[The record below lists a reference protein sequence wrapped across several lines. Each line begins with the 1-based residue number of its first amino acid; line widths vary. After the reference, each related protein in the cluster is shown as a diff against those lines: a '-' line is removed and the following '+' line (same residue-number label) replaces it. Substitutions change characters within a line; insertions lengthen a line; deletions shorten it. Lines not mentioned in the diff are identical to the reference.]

1 MGQAARVFQWLSLA
15 QFLPCFPVWLSFD
28 CIGLC
33 VLSLTP
39 GQEVFGSSVVS
50 CPECYQESSSDG
62 QPTLPLSAASPCG
75 VRRKEKKIRT
85 GGSVIKK
92 NRSRQTPHVQSWSA
106 DFTFQPQ
113 VNTHSTR
120 WEHKQAGT
128 LAINHKMADR
138 GYVNKM
144 GTLIQLKGVLVWM
157 RHSSVVRQVS
167 NKRGV
172 KGP

>member
-92 NRSRQTPHVQSWSA
+92 EQKQTNTTCPKLKCRFHFSTTSKHTLYQVGTQ
-106 DFTFQPQ
+106 TGRHLGNQP
-113 VNTHSTR
+113 
-120 WEHKQAGT
+120 
-128 LAINHKMADR
+128 
-138 GYVNKM
+138 
-144 GTLIQLKGVLVWM
+144 
-157 RHSSVVRQVS
+157 
-167 NKRGV
+167 
-172 KGP
+172 